1 MDNVDYEG
9 ATILHFASAHGYIE
23 LTRYLLSQ
31 GTVETTIGKI
41 IWSDRDRYHCDTI
54 SPRDTE
60 TPVPKVSQCYKCL
73 FWPIKGVS
81 VNIQDRDG
89 WTPLHTAT
97 YWMQPEVM

>member
-31 GTVETTIGKI
+31 GTAEIKIGKTACKEFLVY
-41 IWSDRDRYHCDTI
+41 WKL
-54 SPRDTE
+54 P
-60 TPVPKVSQCYKCL
+60 PV

-89 WTPLHTAT
+89 WTPLHAAT
-97 YWMQPEVM
+97 CWMQPEVF